1 MAGRSGFSAGGPAV
15 PDSRGWWLLTW
26 FEVEQRKQDT
36 RSSFRVRVEQGI
48 GALLG
53 PERTTICEGG
63 GVSLGSH
70 DRYRVF
76 LVGGGGLRV
85 CCQVQSGREHLF
97 S

>member
-1 MAGRSGFSAGGPAV
+1 VAGRSGFRREDQLSPIPGG
-15 PDSRGWWLLTW
+15 GGCLLGLKW
-26 FEVEQRKQDT
+26 NKENKT
-36 RSSFRVRVEQGI
+36 RQQSI

-63 GVSLGSH
+63 CVSLGSH
-70 DRYRVF
+70 CRYQVF